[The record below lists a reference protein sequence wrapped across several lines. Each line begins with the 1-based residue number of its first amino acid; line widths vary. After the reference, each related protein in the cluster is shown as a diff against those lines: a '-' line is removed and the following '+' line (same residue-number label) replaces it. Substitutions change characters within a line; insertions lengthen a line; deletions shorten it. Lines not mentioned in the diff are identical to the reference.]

1 MLHVVVFVT
10 CQEDVDFQFNKS
22 ELSVLDN
29 YVKKLVEKEV
39 KAQMEELKYV
49 QKLQDESIHALK
61 SQIRSERQY
70 REELET
76 RLKVLEGQRDCS
88 QRSGAKT
95 VEKDSEWKT
104 TVLGE
109 SKKDNALVT
118 SENNTHQTRE
128 VNGKSSSIKRLLI
141 GSYSK

>member
-49 QKLQDESIHALK
+49 QKLQDETIHALK

-76 RLKVLEGQRDCS
+76 RLKDCS